1 MEFKP
6 STALHSSHLPT
17 PPAHP
22 PPPRGAPSHPQGAR
36 ATAVASPAR
45 EVHEEQGGGGEQER
59 VRATP
64 RAVARRNKRHEGEKQ
79 KMDLAHYPKQPLYL
93 QTRPTHAQQRPVLP
107 LHRATQRRP
116 KGADA
121 QMRAAPKLCGGFFS
135 HVSACTPSAPVASS
149 VAAALAPSPTRG
161 SSTTETSAGSP
172 PARTRAPR
180 LLHEDLAAPALNKW
194 RYIQATLHFRG
205 QQNAGN
211 GQGAYAT
218 STASGSAHEPFSDS
232 PDAYATPCA
241 TTHTSTSISVDATLH
256 FRGQQNAGN
265 GQGAYATSTA
275 SGSAHEPFFDN
286 PDAYATPCATNGS
299 CAFCLTVGG
308 GRELLLLLCAVDW
321 SRKKVMMDMG
331 NAMDADVYRSI
342 RDPPHQMR
350 ALLRLGNPF
359 LRDKRGRGFVYMHG
373 RILCDALE
381 DYWADSMTWDELLD
395 LVEIKVGSTNDLAR
409 RGREYRACEE
419 DYVLFSWSFFVAPR
433 RMLLAPSPGYSE
445 PLLVSYN
452 PPRVLQLSDSWWIFW
467 GQGDRQAVQEDDRS
481 IQRMRN
487 QQPRPMARRVCW
499 LHEGVLAG
507 RSVVF
512 PPGSAVHPPVSPC
525 TPGSVLSDSEFSTC
539 TTGLGLVARCRR
551 RRRAISPLPLP
562 IPKLMPTPIL
572 IHDIRS
578 RGRTGEEA
586 RPTPDP
592 SASTAP
598 ATVDRR
604 TTAASSTST
613 VPSPTLASHTK
624 GVQFAHSPAFL
635 PPPSPSH
642 KASTLGLGA
651 RMKHFASL
659 RSRSQCDD
667 KPPSSFV
674 GGQTLAPRFTVV
686 CGGMRGFV
694 VGSGTEWWGWESKL
708 SVIMTLDAQE
718 PAARLETLRGRG
730 VHSERSLRVL

>member
-36 ATAVASPAR
+36 ATAVASPAQ
-45 EVHEEQGGGGEQER
+45 EVHKEQGGGGEQER
-59 VRATP
+59 HELSLVGI
-64 RAVARRNKRHEGEKQ
+64 NNDEGEKQ

-93 QTRPTHAQQRPVLP
+93 QTRPTHAQRRPVLP
-107 LHRATQRRP
+107 LHHATQRRP

-149 VAAALAPSPTRG
+149 VAAALAPSPTCG

-180 LLHEDLAAPALNKW
+180 PTISYIPRLRPVQIHHGFERRQLLHEDLAAPALNKW

-286 PDAYATPCATNGS
+286 PDAYATPCATQWRQLGP
-299 CAFCLTVGG
+299 F
-308 GRELLLLLCAVDW
+308 REPGLSLHTTPRLQVRTRLLCAKCA
-321 SRKKVMMDMG
+321 SSAPFLSASGRQIPS
-331 NAMDADVYRSI
+331 RSI

-373 RILCDALE
+373 RILCTKESDHNALWMAVIANHNAL
-381 DYWADSMTWDELLD
+381 WA
-395 LVEIKVGSTNDLAR
+395 VF
-409 RGREYRACEE
+409 GR
-419 DYVLFSWSFFVAPR
+419 
-433 RMLLAPSPGYSE
+433 
-445 PLLVSYN
+445 
-452 PPRVLQLSDSWWIFW
+452 
-467 GQGDRQAVQEDDRS
+467 
-481 IQRMRN
+481 
-487 QQPRPMARRVCW
+487 
-499 LHEGVLAG
+499 
-507 RSVVF
+507 
-512 PPGSAVHPPVSPC
+512 
-525 TPGSVLSDSEFSTC
+525 
-539 TTGLGLVARCRR
+539 
-551 RRRAISPLPLP
+551 
-562 IPKLMPTPIL
+562 
-572 IHDIRS
+572 
-578 RGRTGEEA
+578 
-586 RPTPDP
+586 
-592 SASTAP
+592 
-598 ATVDRR
+598 
-604 TTAASSTST
+604 
-613 VPSPTLASHTK
+613 
-624 GVQFAHSPAFL
+624 
-635 PPPSPSH
+635 
-642 KASTLGLGA
+642 
-651 RMKHFASL
+651 
-659 RSRSQCDD
+659 
-667 KPPSSFV
+667 
-674 GGQTLAPRFTVV
+674 
-686 CGGMRGFV
+686 
-694 VGSGTEWWGWESKL
+694 
-708 SVIMTLDAQE
+708 
-718 PAARLETLRGRG
+718 
-730 VHSERSLRVL
+730 